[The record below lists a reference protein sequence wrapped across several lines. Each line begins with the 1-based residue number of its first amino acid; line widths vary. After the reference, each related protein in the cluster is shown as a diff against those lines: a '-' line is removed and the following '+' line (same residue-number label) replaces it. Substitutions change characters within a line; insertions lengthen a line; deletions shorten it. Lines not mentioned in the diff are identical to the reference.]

1 MMEQAQVAV
10 LAPPAEEGLPLD
22 QRLERVLIVDDN
34 AINRRVLQGM
44 LRREQVA
51 LLTAADGEE
60 ALETARREPPNL
72 ILLDIMMPA
81 KDGYQVCAELKADPR
96 TEHVPVIFLSALSET
111 ADKIRGLELGAVDY
125 ITKPFDQGEVL
136 ARVRSQL
143 KIQRLAEQIRR
154 AHRDLQEKQAHIEE
168 DLKAAAAIQRS
179 LVPSQA
185 PPLAGL
191 NLAWRFIPCDRVGG
205 DLFHF
210 VPMPDGQLAVYVLD
224 VSGHGVPAAMVTVS
238 LSQYLSPQ
246 ARHLADAHGV
256 AYAPGAVLEQL
267 DREYP
272 MERFDKYFT
281 IAYTLIDPRR
291 GCLRYSL
298 GGHPQPLVVRVDGR
312 VETLDAGGALIGLG
326 APLPFEEA
334 AIDLQPGDRVF
345 LFTDGIAECEDR
357 SGAAFGD
364 ARLHAALRRGG
375 HTLDEACDG
384 VIEALHEFAGGA
396 DSQDDI
402 TLVGMEYAGVP

>member
-1 MMEQAQVAV
+1 MEQAQIAV
-10 LAPPAEEGLPLD
+10 LPPPSEAAPPLD
-22 QRLERVLIVDDN
+22 ARGERVLIVDDN

-44 LRREQVA
+44 LRREPVA

-60 ALETARREPPNL
+60 ALQIARRAPPNL

-111 ADKIRGLELGAVDY
+111 ADKIKGLELGAVDY

-143 KIQRLAEQIRR
+143 KIQRLADEIRR
-154 AHRDLQEKQAHIEE
+154 ANRELQDKQAHIEE

-179 LVPSQA
+179 LVPQQA

-191 NLAWRFIPCDRVGG
+191 TLAWRFIPCDRVGG

-210 VPMPDGQLAVYVLD
+210 VPLPYGQLAVYVLD

-246 ARHLADAHGV
+246 ARHLADPHGV
-256 AYAPGAVLEQL
+256 AHAPGAVLEQL

-281 IAYTLIDPRR
+281 IAYALIDPAR
-291 GCLRYSL
+291 GRLRYSL
-298 GGHPQPLVVRVDGR
+298 GGHPQPLVVRADGR
-312 VETLDAGGALIGLG
+312 VELLEAGGALIGLG
-326 APLPFEEA
+326 APLPFEEGELA
-334 AIDLQPGDRVF
+334 LARGDRVF
-345 LFTDGIAECEDR
+345 LFTDGIAECENR
-357 SGAAFGD
+357 AGALFGE

-375 HTLDEACDG
+375 RTLDEACDG
-384 VIEALHEFAGGA
+384 VIEALHGFAAGA

-402 TLVGMEYAGVP
+402 TLVGLEYAGAA